1 MASTWHGREVQMKS
15 GQINNLRTD
24 IPCFGKWPFSVEED
38 NENEYLDLIARKP
51 HGDGGHIPVAAVSK
65 GYNLVEHHEVLDT
78 VLAALK
84 NHVDDSQSLE
94 AELRLSKYGARMWI
108 TFLLPNWQFDP
119 GDGYPVVLQV
129 NCLNSV
135 DKSIAVRIHLSWH
148 RERSNTEMQGRILK
162 RNHDSAFKIE
172 EIEEFLAYQFRQLSR
187 EKSLYKKWY
196 EAKLDWKSI
205 VTWINKTVAEKWGAH
220 TAVRAYHIAETG
232 NDIEIEKVFGITN
245 TGNGFKIKEVQIG
258 RGSLQLEKSDFIA
271 DYMVQKEDSYWI
283 ERFITDHR
291 MDYNEAR
298 FLKVK
303 TIRKVPGLFTPVE
316 NVYHASQVLSWIAS
330 QQGTIESQLTRLG
343 QIHSLIDALL
353 NQEKLPVI
361 LRRGREYKRYR

>member
-1 MASTWHGREVQMKS
+1 MAQTWHGREVLMSS
-15 GQINNLRTD
+15 GQIRNLLQK
-24 IPCFGKWPFSVEED
+24 IPYFGRWPFNVED
-38 NENEYLDLIARKP
+38 NENEYLDIIARKP
-51 HGDGGHIPVAAVSK
+51 HGDGKHIPVAAVSK

-78 VLAALK
+78 VLTALE
-84 NHVDDSQSLE
+84 NHVGDSQSLE

-108 TFLLPNWQFDP
+108 TFLLPNWKFDP

-148 RERSNTEMQGRILK
+148 RERSNTEMQGRMLK
-162 RNHDSAFKIE
+162 RNHDAAFKIE
-172 EIEEFLAYQFRQLSR
+172 EIEEFLAYQFRRFSR
-187 EKSLYKKWY
+187 EESLYKKWY

-220 TAVRAYHIAETG
+220 TAVRVYHIAETG
-232 NDIEIEKVFGITN
+232 NDIKIEKVFRITN
-245 TGNGFKIKEVQIG
+245 ARDGFKIKEIQIG
-258 RGSLQLEKSDFIA
+258 RGSLQLEKSDFIV
-271 DYMVQKEDSYWI
+271 DYMVQEEDRYWI

-291 MDYNEAR
+291 MDYNKVR

-303 TIRKVPGLFTPVE
+303 MIHKVPGLFAPVE
-316 NVYHASQVLSWIAS
+316 NVYHASQILSWIAS

-343 QIHSLIDALL
+343 QIHGLMDDLL
-353 NQEKLPVI
+353 KQERLPVI
-361 LRRGREYKRYR
+361 LRPDREYNKKSR